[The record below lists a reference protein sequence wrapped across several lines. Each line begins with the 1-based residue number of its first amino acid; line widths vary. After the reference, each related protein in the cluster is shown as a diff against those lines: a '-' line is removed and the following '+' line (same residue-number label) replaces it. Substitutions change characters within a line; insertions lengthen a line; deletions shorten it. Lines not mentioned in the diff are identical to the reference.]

1 MMARRL
7 VVVADHESAG
17 AAAAAGREFP
27 DLDVRVPS
35 EGASLRSAVAGAEAL
50 ITQSAPIDAAVLA
63 EAPRLR
69 LLVKLG
75 RVYDHIDL
83 DAVRTRG
90 LAFGLVP
97 RKGPNCVAEH
107 ALTLILA
114 LSKDLVLAHR
124 SVVEGAY
131 RWRGL
136 RPALTSQ
143 RVIAFRW
150 MQPVR
155 LHEVRGKTLGC
166 VGYGEIGCELS
177 VRARA
182 LGMRVLYT
190 RRRPLPPGLEQ
201 HYGVGYRSLDT
212 LLEESDYV
220 CVAVPHT
227 EETHHLIGLDEL
239 RRLGPGGYLV
249 NVARGGVIDEAALV
263 QALRDG
269 LIAGAGLD
277 VFTYEPLPADSPLCA
292 MDRVILTPH
301 IGGGSGTTREL
312 ELKEAL
318 AEVGRALDG
327 GAVHIPAPA

>member
-1 MMARRL
+1 MTARRIVL
-7 VVVADHESAG
+7 VADHEAAD
-17 AAAAAGREFP
+17 AAAAAARDFP
-27 DLDVRVPS
+27 DLEVRVPADGSALHS
-35 EGASLRSAVAGAEAL
+35 EIAATDALVTQAV
-50 ITQSAPIDAAVLA
+50 PIDATLLA
-63 EAPRLR
+63 RAERLR

-75 RVYDHIDL
+75 RVFDHIDVE
-83 DAVRTRG
+83 AVRSRG
-90 LAFGLVP
+90 VAFGLVP

-124 SVVEGAY
+124 AVAEGAY
-131 RWRGL
+131 RWRGM
-136 RPALTSQ
+136 RPVLTSQ

-150 MQPVR
+150 TQPVR

-177 VRARA
+177 LRARA

-190 RRRPLPPGLEQ
+190 RRRPLPPELER
-201 HYGVGYRSLDT
+201 HYDVAYRPMET

-227 EETHHLIGLDEL
+227 DETHHLIGRSEL
-239 RRLGPGGYLV
+239 RRIGPKGYLV
-249 NVARGGVIDEAALV
+249 NVARGGVVDETALID
-263 QALRDG
+263 ALREG

-277 VFTYEPLPADSPLCA
+277 VFTYEPLPADSPLCT
-292 MDRVILTPH
+292 MDNVILSPH

-312 ELKEAL
+312 ELREAL
-318 AEVGRALDG
+318 AEVARVLDG
-327 GAVHIPAPA
+327 GALQVPIA